1 MTSIILNSDPHEKNR
16 GWTQDNNYSGPLNA
30 HRSEGRE
37 NKDKKPEEEFTEPRN
52 QPTWSGP
59 TPSVLQTQ
67 VKAKQPSEKAEAW
80 RVTRWG
86 TERTSEIQGFW
97 GKCKRDNG
105 LGESWRINSKTGVS
119 APCRPWT
126 EVHKQEEETD
136 KLGRAIPVVDCWLAA
151 WGQNLM
157 FEHQMSHVEE
167 LVVLKF
173 PVWNSPCGL
182 CARMS
187 QHEPKTY
194 SNIVM
199 SPSSYVALTTSR
211 APTNYAACWV
221 LGTTRQH

>member
-1 MTSIILNSDPHEKNR
+1 MDSRQQLFWTLKCTQIR
-16 GWTQDNNYSGPLNA
+16 GKREYRQETWRRVYWT
-30 HRSEGRE
+30 
-37 NKDKKPEEEFTEPRN
+37 KKPTN
-52 QPTWSGP
+52 LKWSYTFGSSD
-59 TPSVLQTQ
+59 TGQSQT
-67 VKAKQPSEKAEAW
+67 QPSEKAEAW

-86 TERTSEIQGFW
+86 TERPSEIQGFW

-105 LGESWRINSKTGVS
+105 LGESWRINSKNGVS

-221 LGTTRQH
+221 LGTTRQHWKKIFIYGIK